1 MQRCHAIVHEIL
13 LDHRSTRPSKIAKK
27 CPSATTS
34 PTRPAPKSSPPSC
47 PERRT
52 HGGGAS
58 SRRRAARRVPEI
70 TGAAVEAY
78 AGGAA
83 RGSRRRSSWRA
94 LPLHPGRGWSG
105 TERLKVTGGSGGRAI
120 TRQAL
125 FCRETIALTPYADPE
140 PWASCAPCRWRVP
153 IRPPRTSP
161 TVSPELTHADP
172 CTA

>member
-1 MQRCHAIVHEIL
+1 M
-13 LDHRSTRPSKIAKK
+13 
-27 CPSATTS
+27 
-34 PTRPAPKSSPPSC
+34 
-47 PERRT
+47 
-52 HGGGAS
+52 
-58 SRRRAARRVPEI
+58 I

-140 PWASCAPCRWRVP
+140 RMGILRAVSVACPDPTPTNLTAGIPGVDPCRSLHGIITTPASLRSDW
-153 IRPPRTSP
+153 
-161 TVSPELTHADP
+161 
-172 CTA
+172 